1 MQVEIRFS
9 SSSIFKTVNIKKKD
23 NFGSGSAT
31 LVFYTGMLKIA
42 TQKMLRKIAENMK
55 KTNIKKLI
63 FKYRIYFVKSN
74 TGTLKQCCGA
84 RAGGAEIIL
93 DLEPEPK
100 LHF

>member
-1 MQVEIRFS
+1 
-9 SSSIFKTVNIKKKD
+9 
-23 NFGSGSAT
+23 
-31 LVFYTGMLKIA
+31 
-42 TQKMLRKIAENMK
+42 MLRKIAENMK
-55 KTNIKKLI
+55 KTYIKKLI
-63 FKYRIYFVKSN
+63 CKYRIYFIKSN